1 MSNMKRARRFEYRVK
16 RRLEAEGYIVFRLL
30 GSRPVD
36 LIAFKNGEILLVE
49 CKVSRGIGEKQK
61 ERLQKLADEIGAE
74 LILATKK
81 KNRIAFI
88 KIK

>member
-1 MSNMKRARRFEYRVK
+1 
-16 RRLEAEGYIVFRLL
+16 VFRLL

-36 LIAFKNGEILLVE
+36 LVAFKDGRILLVE
-49 CKVSRGIGEKQK
+49 CKVSRGSLSEKQRR
-61 ERLQKLADEIGAE
+61 RLEELVEKIGAE

>member
-1 MSNMKRARRFEYRVK
+1 MEKARRFEYTVK
-16 RRLEAEGYIVFRLL
+16 RKLQHEGYIVFRLL

-49 CKVSRGIGEKQK
+49 CKVSRGIGEKQ
-61 ERLQKLADEIGAE
+61 RLKLRELADKIGAR
-74 LILATKK
+74 LVLATKK
-81 KNRIAFI
+81 KNRIALI